1 MFKMNDNMIKYDVF
15 TYHSFAAGERRHFVS
30 QNALRQHHT
39 VLRVIKQALIETL
52 WDIAINENIW
62 QKSLPWCVFYK

>member
-1 MFKMNDNMIKYDVF
+1 MMFF
-15 TYHSFAAGERRHFVS
+15 TYRSFAARERRHFVS
-30 QNALRQHHT
+30 QNALRLHHT
-39 VLRVIKQALIETL
+39 VLRVIKQALIET